1 MRKYKYK
8 ITRYKNYIIE
18 YGKSPI
24 DNTFEFWFYNINYG
38 IKEFIIGLNKH
49 DKKIIKKV
57 LKDLLN
63 GEIEFYIKNY
73 KKEHED

>member
-1 MRKYKYK
+1 MKRKYK

-24 DNTFEFWFYNINYG
+24 DKTFDFWFYNINYG
-38 IKEFIIGLNKH
+38 VKEFIVGLDKY
-49 DKKIIKKV
+49 DKKTIKKV

-63 GEIEFYIKNY
+63 GEIEFCIQSYKENY
-73 KKEHED
+73 ED